1 MFFDNWIYGVAYGNK
16 SENQAPRMR
25 KISKVLKTLR
35 ISRVG
40 MPRIH
45 ARGEHIRLACKLCSW
60 KREAPTSNEVKW
72 WVVHQMKTKR
82 KIAHTQSIHAS
93 LVQLNQTC

>member
-72 WVVHQMKTKR
+72 WVVH
-82 KIAHTQSIHAS
+82 
-93 LVQLNQTC
+93 LNNFHSNHPAFYETWTTLTLN